1 MFDLR
6 GDKIMV
12 IEVFMFVFFLIM
24 EEGIFVKWNV
34 KEGDIVLFG
43 DIIVEI
49 EIDKV
54 MMEFEVVDEGIVGK
68 IVIVEGIEGVK
79 VNMFIVVFVEE
90 GEIVDDVVLFVVL
103 VVDVGVEVIMLVVIE
118 VVVFVFVQ
126 VVVFEVDDS
135 FDWFEGILM
144 KI

>member
-118 VVVFVFVQ
+118 VVVFVFV
-126 VVVFEVDDS
+126 
-135 FDWFEGILM
+135 
-144 KI
+144 